1 MLFAADIGNSCI
13 DIGLFDEAG
22 NLKMKSKI
30 SSVDTKT
37 VDEYTVV
44 ISGLLAA
51 NGFSPEVI
59 TDGIISSVVPGLT
72 AVIKSS
78 VKKLADISFVD
89 VGPGIK
95 NGLKIRI
102 DVQTQLGADIVAN
115 AVAATAKYRTPV
127 IIVDVGTVTT
137 LTAVDA
143 DGVLEGV
150 IIAPGLKVSLDA
162 MADAASG
169 LNGVSL
175 SRPKRF
181 IGKNT
186 AESVCSGVMY
196 GHAFMIEGFVSEIRH
211 MQGYADARIVMTG
224 GFAEAVR
231 SLCPSAMTYEPDLV
245 LNGLFL
251 IYRKNLK

>member
-30 SSVDTKT
+30 SSVGSRT

-51 NGFSPEVI
+51 NGFLPDAI
-59 TDGIISSVVPGLT
+59 TDGIVSSVVPGLT
-72 AVIKSS
+72 AVIKSA
-78 VKKLADISFVD
+78 VKKLSDISFVE
-89 VGPGIK
+89 VGPGTK

-115 AVAATAKYRTPV
+115 AVAATSEYRTPV
-127 IIVDVGTVTT
+127 IIIDVGTVTT
-137 LTAVDA
+137 ITAVDA

-150 IIAPGLKVSLDA
+150 IISPGLKVSLDA

-169 LNGVSL
+169 LNDVSL
-175 SRPKRF
+175 GTDVPSQAGNRQEYRR
-181 IGKNT
+181 IGLF
-186 AESVCSGVMY
+186 G
-196 GHAFMIEGFVSEIRH
+196 R
-211 MQGYADARIVMTG
+211 D
-224 GFAEAVR
+224 VR
-231 SLCPSAMTYEPDLV
+231 SCFHDRRVCFRNTSYAGVCQRKGSYDRRSCRNGSPSLHVT
-245 LNGLFL
+245 N
-251 IYRKNLK
+251 